1 MPSTSVLSALPSVV
15 RMMILLPSTR
25 WLTGRTAGRARAVN
39 TTRPNGTLPS
49 SRRASSLGSS
59 ASSRSVVTA
68 ASFAGLPVI
77 VPGGRDFTCPVGGP
91 PDQPVHGDPP
101 RDVPQPGDERDQEQQ
116 QGGQAGQVHGPDV
129 HAG

>member
-1 MPSTSVLSALPSVV
+1 
-15 RMMILLPSTR
+15 MMILPPSIM

-39 TTRPNGTLPS
+39 TTRPNGTLAS
-49 SRRASSLGSS
+49 SRRDSSLGSS
-59 ASSRSVVTA
+59 ASSRPVIG

-77 VPGGRDFTCPVGGP
+77 VPGGGDFARPGGGP

-101 RDVPQPGDERDQEQQ
+101 RDVPQPGDERDEEQQ

>member
-39 TTRPNGTLPS
+39 TTRPNGTLAS
-49 SRRASSLGSS
+49 SRRDSALGSS
-59 ASSRSVVTA
+59 ASSRPVTG

-77 VPGGRDFTCPVGGP
+77 VPGGRESIRPGGGP
-91 PDQPVHGDPP
+91 PDQPVHRDPP

-116 QGGQAGQVHGPDV
+116 QGGQAGQVDGPDV